1 MSVSDVEL
9 IKKAIR
15 EKKSLRLEYEG
26 HVREVSPHA
35 LGWKGSS
42 RRMLVYQF
50 GGTSSRGRIVPGSGD
65 NWRCMELA
73 KVRKLEIITARWQTH
88 NSHSRRNNCLNRIEI
103 EVDWRGRR

>member
-1 MSVSDVEL
+1 MSDVEL

-15 EKKSLRLEYEG
+15 EKKSLRFEYEG

-42 RRMLVYQF
+42 RRMIVYQF
-50 GGTSSRGRIVPGSGD
+50 GGTSSRGRIVPGSRD

-73 KVRKLEIITARWQTH
+73 KVRNLKIINARWQTH
-88 NSHSRRNNCLNRIEI
+88 NSHSRRNTCIDRIEI
-103 EVDWRGRR
+103 EVDGRWMR